1 MPKATGGPTVITQ
14 TTTYTQTNLIS
25 DGAVPAAQTD
35 DKLINPWGVSFPP
48 SGPFWISDNGTGTTT
63 VADKN
68 GVPIAIAG
76 NPTPEITI
84 APAAGQTAPATPT
97 GQVFN
102 TSGSG
107 FTISQNGKSGSAL
120 FLFATEDGTISGW
133 NPNVN
138 PAASVLA
145 VDNSG
150 AGAVYK
156 GLALATSAT
165 GTTLYAAN
173 FHAGTVDMFNGA
185 FQPIGSFT
193 DPGLPPGYAPFNV
206 QVLGGH
212 LFVTFAQ
219 QNAEKHDDVAGAGHG
234 FVDEFDLNG
243 ALVRRVISGGELN
256 SPWGLALA
264 PGNFG
269 QFAGDLLVGNFGDGR
284 VNAFDPTTG
293 AFVGTLTGS
302 DGKPI
307 TIGDLWALTPGS
319 GGAGSDP
326 NTIFFTAG
334 VSGEAHGLFGS
345 LTQNSTIKSSAGNN
359 VIRIGSG
366 TNIVVSRGSDTV
378 VASSGADTVATG
390 ANSAVVFGQGDTLS
404 FFGGS
409 GSATVIGGAGASTIF
424 GDAGSIVAFGG
435 AGGGLLAGGAA
446 GNNMLVAGT
455 GASTLFGGGSGDVLF
470 ANGSAGD
477 VLVAG
482 PGDET
487 LSGGNSTG
495 NNMLAGGAG
504 NDLLIAGMGADTLAA
519 GTGNATLVAGTGADM
534 LFGGAGS
541 DAFFAGQN
549 TAMTAGTG
557 RDLFIFVAGQAS
569 GAETVTGFGANDSVH
584 LGGFP
589 VDGTTAASMQTSTPS
604 GTMINLGDGTTVTFV
619 GVARL
624 DAGAFV

>member
-1 MPKATGGPTVITQ
+1 VITR

-25 DGAVPAAQTD
+25 DGAVPAARTD

-48 SGPFWISDNGTGTTT
+48 GGPFWISDNGSGNTT

-84 APAAGQTAPATPT
+84 APPAGQTAPATAT

-102 TSGSG
+102 TTGSG
-107 FTISQNGKSGSAL
+107 FAISQGGKSGSAL

-150 AGAVYK
+150 AKAVYK
-156 GLALATSAT
+156 GLALATSSA

-173 FHAGTVDMFNGA
+173 FHAGTVDMFNDA

-193 DPGLPPGYAPFNV
+193 DPGVAPGFAPFNV
-206 QVLGGH
+206 QVLDGH
-212 LFVTFAQ
+212 LFVAFAQ
-219 QNAEKHDDVAGAGHG
+219 QDADKEDDVPGLGHG

-243 ALVRRVISGGELN
+243 TLVRRVISGGVLN

-269 QFAGDLLVGNFGDGR
+269 QFAGDLLVGNFGDGH
-284 VNAFDPTTG
+284 VNAFNRSTG
-293 AFVGTLTGS
+293 AFAGTLTGT

-334 VSGEAHGLFGS
+334 LADEAHGLFGS
-345 LTQNSTIKSSAGNN
+345 LTQNSTIKSSGGDN
-359 VIRIGSG
+359 VIRLGSG
-366 TNIVVSRGSDTV
+366 TNILVSRGSDTV
-378 VASSGADTVATG
+378 VGSTGADTVATG
-390 ANSAVVFGQGDTLS
+390 ANSAVVFGNGDRLA

-409 GSATVIGGAGASTIF
+409 ASATVIGGAGASTIF
-424 GDAGSIVAFGG
+424 GDGGSIMAFGG
-435 AGGGLLAGGAA
+435 DGGGLIAGGSA
-446 GNNMLVAGT
+446 GNNFLVAGA

-470 ANGSAGD
+470 ANGAAGD

-482 PGDET
+482 SGDVT

-504 NDLLIAGMGADTLAA
+504 NDLLVAGMGADTLAG

-534 LFGGAGS
+534 LVGGAGS
-541 DAFFAGQN
+541 NAFFAGQN
-549 TAMTAGTG
+549 TAMMAGSG
-557 RDLFIFVAGQAS
+557 RDLFIFVAGLAS
-569 GAETVTGFGANDSVH
+569 GAETVTGFGAGDSVH
-584 LGGFP
+584 LEGFP
-589 VDGTTAASMQTSTPS
+589 VDGATAASMQTNTGA
-604 GTMINLGDGTTVTFV
+604 GTMISLGDGTTVTFV
-619 GVARL
+619 GIARL